1 MKLRFSLRH
10 VLIGMAVLCVV
21 LALAASIH
29 RSSIVRSQE
38 EQKLALELSTSI
50 DSVDFLPNGRVGRID
65 QVFALFE
72 GDGAVAPMGHC
83 RVLFCGLRNSFD
95 FKVLNRFSAL
105 TWLELYQ
112 CELSDDQWDDI
123 SRNPTIETVFLTVG
137 TTISDHGR
145 KALQRANIKLI
156 E

>member
-1 MKLRFSLRH
+1 
-10 VLIGMAVLCVV
+10 
-21 LALAASIH
+21 
-29 RSSIVRSQE
+29 
-38 EQKLALELSTSI
+38 
-50 DSVDFLPNGRVGRID
+50 
-65 QVFALFE
+65 
-72 GDGAVAPMGHC
+72 MGHC